1 MLDLLGDETREN
13 KSFPLGWWGVVVV
26 MDLMSEEAE
35 KHHFFGAEPQTDE
48 MNIWLT
54 WTSL

>member
-1 MLDLLGDETREN
+1 MSAPRVGGVVGVVNGGQR
-13 KSFPLGWWGVVVV
+13 VVVV
-26 MDLMSEEAE
+26 MDRMSEEAE
-35 KHHFFGAEPQTDE
+35 KHRFFGAKPQTDE